1 MRTPYLTRFP
11 SARRLWDRS
20 LPPPVADAG
29 RRSVGNRK
37 ERTGPT
43 TMRVPRRMQ
52 AGEGRESQGAGKARD
67 YASSPGRSSAGGNGR
82 ERLTLPDSKEISS
95 AEWLGLFLCPRG
107 ALSPG
112 PSPGGC
118 IHRTWLGF
126 RPRAAL
132 WDRSRAPPV
141 AEAARRS
148 VGNRKERLRD
158 YASSPGETA
167 RLETA

>member
-1 MRTPYLTRFP
+1 MWGVFL
-11 SARRLWDRS
+11 LGWD
-20 LPPPVADAG
+20 LFYAPG
-29 RRSVGNRK
+29 LF
-37 ERTGPT
+37 TGECIHCT
-43 TMRVPRRMQ
+43 CLGFRPR
-52 AGEGRESQGAGKARD
+52 AACGG
-67 YASSPGRSSAGGNGR
+67 SSAGGNGR
-82 ERLTLPDSKEISS
+82 ESRTLPDSKEISS

-126 RPRAAL
+126 QLRAAL

-158 YASSPGETA
+158 YASSPDDTA
-167 RLETA
+167 QLETAGAVNAPDSKRRGMSG

>member
-1 MRTPYLTRFP
+1 M
-11 SARRLWDRS
+11 
-20 LPPPVADAG
+20 
-29 RRSVGNRK
+29 
-37 ERTGPT
+37 
-43 TMRVPRRMQ
+43 
-52 AGEGRESQGAGKARD
+52 
-67 YASSPGRSSAGGNGR
+67 
-82 ERLTLPDSKEISS
+82 PDSKEISS

-126 RPRAAL
+126 QLRAAL

-158 YASSPGETA
+158 YASSPGEAARRSVGNRKEHLRDYASSPDDTA
-167 RLETA
+167 QLETTGRVGRCRIPPTRLCEFPGRYSAAGNGRGGQRAGFQKEGDVRISPKRNSSTLDSR